1 MSTVR
6 NHQTE
11 GFTNKDVALMLEFT
25 AEPIESMASV
35 LKRHYAFDEGGMVCA
50 CGDVFI
56 NINSDEIKAFNRDPA
71 TFIARHQ
78 AIKLF
83 SAFGGDQA

>member
-6 NHQTE
+6 NDETE
-11 GFTNKDVALMLEFT
+11 GSTNKAVALKLEFK

-35 LKRHYAFDEGGMVCA
+35 LKRHYAFDEGDVVCA
-50 CGDVFI
+50 CGDVFV

-78 AIKLF
+78 AVKLLRE
-83 SAFGGDQA
+83 FGGE